1 VGLDDIEDQRLRFDG
16 LAVGGLVGPLV
27 VRDVGG
33 GLALEAQAD
42 LKGLLLEVEF
52 READGRGGALAMGY
66 APGWDKR

>member
-42 LKGLLLEVEF
+42 LQGLLLEVEF
-52 READGRGGALAMGY
+52 ARPMGGEGALAMGY
-66 APGWDKR
+66 APGWDER